1 LRGRLSEIDEIEIE
15 MENGDRSDEFKL
27 DALAVIEA
35 IEKEM
40 ADLESMGLE

>member
-1 LRGRLSEIDEIEIE
+1 VLIG

-27 DALAVIEA
+27 DALADIEA

-40 ADLESMGLE
+40 ET